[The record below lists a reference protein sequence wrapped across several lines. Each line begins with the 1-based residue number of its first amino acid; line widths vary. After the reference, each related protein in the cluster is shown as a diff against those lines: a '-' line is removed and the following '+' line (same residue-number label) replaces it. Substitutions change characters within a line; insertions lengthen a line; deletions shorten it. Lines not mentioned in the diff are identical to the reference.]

1 MKNLDGISIHFTVSF
16 FDRSGRQYFYTG
28 CTDYEIKDG
37 VLMFVTEGERVPK
50 IIRHINLNM
59 LVSITIN

>member
-1 MKNLDGISIHFTVSF
+1 MKNLDGISIPFTVSF

-50 IIRHINLNM
+50 LFVILI
-59 LVSITIN
+59 

>member
-1 MKNLDGISIHFTVSF
+1 MKNLDGISIPFTVSF
-16 FDRSGRQYFYTG
+16 FERSGRQHFYTG

-50 IIRHINLNM
+50 IIHHINLNM
-59 LVSITIN
+59 LTSITIN